1 MIISKD
7 LNLGTKSTH
16 IEQLIQ
22 TIIKTLPSDGAA
34 IKGEIK
40 DNLSAAMEASLARMN
55 IVTREEF
62 DAQTALLQRT
72 RIKLENLEKELEKLS
87 DSA

>member
-1 MIISKD
+1 M
-7 LNLGTKSTH
+7 TKTAN

-22 TIIKTLPSDGAA
+22 TIVRTIPGDGAA
-34 IKGEIK
+34 IKDEIK
-40 DNLSAAMEASLARMN
+40 ENLAAALEASLARMN

-72 RIKLENLEKELEKLS
+72 RIKLEKLEKELEAALAS
-87 DSA
+87 S

>member
-1 MIISKD
+1 MGSKTA
-7 LNLGTKSTH
+7 NIEH
-16 IEQLIQ
+16 IVQ

-55 IVTREEF
+55 LVTREEF
-62 DAQTALLQRT
+62 DAQSALLQRT
-72 RIKLENLEKELEKLS
+72 RIKLESLEKELEELLAS
-87 DSA
+87 S

>member
-1 MIISKD
+1 M
-7 LNLGTKSTH
+7 GTKSTH